1 MSLLILV
8 YILFF
13 IAIFLLVLQL
23 FPEKIKMEKE
33 EGVPGGLYRIFKPLI
48 KYFAK
53 YNQKIPLPEI
63 KAGYKKKME
72 KAGLQ
77 LELSPDDFLA
87 IKELVLIAGLILAFL
102 VYYFVYK
109 DAIVFL
115 LGIVLGFFMP
125 DLRLA
130 DAVKKREFG
139 IMRAM
144 PNFLDLLTLSVEAGL
159 DFAGAVRKVIEKSK
173 PSPLIFEFKLFLR
186 ELMVGKSRKEA
197 LRDMA
202 EKLEIPDIS
211 SFVSTIIQSEEA
223 GASLGPVLRIQAEEM
238 RTKRFQRAEKLAS
251 QAPVKMLFP
260 LIAFIFPATFIMLFG
275 PLLFQFK
282 EMGGF

>member
-1 MSLLILV
+1 MLILI
-8 YILFF
+8 YILLF
-13 IAIFLLVLQL
+13 IAIFLLVIQL
-23 FPEKIKMEKE
+23 FPEKIELEKE
-33 EGVPGGLYRIFKPLI
+33 EGTPGGLYRIFRPLI
-48 KYFAK
+48 KYLAK
-53 YNQKIPLPEI
+53 YNAKIQLPEI

-72 KAGLQ
+72 KAGFQ
-77 LELSPDDFLA
+77 LELTPDDFLA
-87 IKELVLIAGLILAFL
+87 IKELTLIAGILFAIF
-102 VYYFVYK
+102 VYYFAYK
-109 DAIVFL
+109 DIIVFL

-130 DAVKKREFG
+130 DAVKKREFA

-159 DFAGAVRKVIEKSK
+159 DFAGAVRKVIEKSR
-173 PSPLIFEFKLFLR
+173 PNPLIFEFKLFLR

-202 EKLEIPDIS
+202 NKLEIPDIS

-238 RTKRFQRAEKLAS
+238 RAKRFQRAEKLAS

-275 PLLFQFK
+275 PLYFQFK